1 MEGACPKPVGDYEVI
16 ERNRR
21 HVEKFKTTGIDYRS
35 TVNLPEV
42 NNVESG
48 KVNLENVFK
57 RMIKDITKDM
67 TKDMAKDY
75 IRFRLA
81 IGRVI
86 CTN

>member
-48 KVNLENVFK
+48 KSIW
-57 RMIKDITKDM
+57 RMFLKE
-67 TKDMAKDY
+67 
-75 IRFRLA
+75 
-81 IGRVI
+81 
-86 CTN
+86 